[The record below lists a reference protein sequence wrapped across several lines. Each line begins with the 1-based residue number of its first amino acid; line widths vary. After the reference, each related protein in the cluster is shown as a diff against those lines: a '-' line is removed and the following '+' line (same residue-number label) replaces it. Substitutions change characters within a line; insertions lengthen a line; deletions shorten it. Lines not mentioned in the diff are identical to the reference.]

1 MFLVKQKGLSLVEL
15 MVAMLLGLVLMA
27 GVLQVFLASKRTYT
41 YQTALSRVQENGR
54 IAQEFFSRDIRMA
67 GYTGCASG
75 SYGALTNTLNQ
86 STSVNYDFST
96 GVQGYDVGSSAPS
109 DLSAI
114 SLSPLPNTDV
124 LVLRGPVGSGVKVV
138 KTNNSAQMFVDV
150 TSTEPGACADSS
162 ARISGLCRDDI
173 LMASDCTK
181 ARVFQATG
189 LTVASGEIN
198 ITHAASGSPGNA
210 VASWGGASAPES
222 ERFGTDAEI
231 IKIST
236 VYYFIGTG
244 ASGQPALFQRIV
256 PGSSEEILEGV
267 ENMQILYGRDTNG
280 DKVPDSYAT
289 ATTIGTNWS
298 QVVSVRVQLLV
309 RSTEDSV
316 VDAPQA
322 YSFNGASVTPT
333 DRRLRQVFVSTT
345 GLRSRIP

>member
-86 STSVNYDFST
+86 ATSINYDFST
-96 GVQGYDVGSSAPS
+96 GVQGYDVESSTPS
-109 DLSAI
+109 ALSGMT
-114 SLSPLPNTDV
+114 PLPNTDV
-124 LVLRGPVGSGVKVV
+124 LVLRGPTGSGVKVV
-138 KTNNSAQMFVDV
+138 SNNSVDKLFVEINGV
-150 TSTEPGACADSS
+150 DS
-162 ARISGLCRDDI
+162 RGCTSGLCDDDI
-173 LMASDCTK
+173 LMVSDCTK
-181 ARVFQATG
+181 SRVFQATNVEIESGRLNVG
-189 LTVASGEIN
+189 LADS
-198 ITHAASGSPGNA
+198 SSPGNA
-210 VASWGGASAPES
+210 VTSWGDQSLPADAQ
-222 ERFGTDAEI
+222 FGTDAEI
-231 IKIST
+231 IKVST
-236 VYYFIGTG
+236 VYYFIAAG
-244 ASGQPALFQRIV
+244 ASGQPALFQRI
-256 PGSSEEILEGV
+256 GLGTAEEILEGV

-309 RSTEDSV
+309 RSTEDAV

>member
-86 STSVNYDFST
+86 STLLDYDFST
-96 GVQGYDVGSSAPS
+96 GVQGYDVGSSTPS
-109 DLSAI
+109 ALSAV
-114 SLSPLPNTDV
+114 LTPLANTDV
-124 LVLRGPVGSGVKVV
+124 LVLRGPVGSGVKIVQ
-138 KTNNSAQMFVDV
+138 NNSGAQLFAE
-150 TSTEPGACADSS
+150 STGDDGKSG
-162 ARISGLCRDDI
+162 ISVGDI
-173 LMASDCTK
+173 LMVSDCTK
-181 ARVFQATG
+181 SRVFQATTVQPSGG
-189 LTVASGEIN
+189 LLN
-198 ITHAASGSPGNA
+198 ISHAASSPSVNAVTIPPGNA
-210 VASWGGASAPES
+210 IVSWGGASGQES
-222 ERFGTDAEI
+222 ERFGTDAEV

-236 VYYFIGTG
+236 IYYFIGSG
-244 ASGQPALFQRIV
+244 ASGQPALFQKIV
-256 PGSSEEILEGV
+256 PGKSEEILEGV

-309 RSTEDSV
+309 RSTEDAV

>member
-86 STSVNYDFST
+86 STSVNYDFSI
-96 GVQGYDVGSSAPS
+96 GVQGYDVGSSTPS
-109 DLSAI
+109 ALSAI
-114 SLSPLPNTDV
+114 SPTPLANTDV
-124 LVLRGPVGSGVKVV
+124 LVLRGPVGSGVKIVQ
-138 KTNNSAQMFVDV
+138 NNSEKQLFAE
-150 TSTEPGACADSS
+150 STGDDGKSG
-162 ARISGLCRDDI
+162 ISDGDI
-173 LMASDCTK
+173 LMVSDCTK
-181 ARVFQATG
+181 SRVFQATN
-189 LTVASGEIN
+189 VEPESGRLN
-198 ITHAASGSPGNA
+198 VGHADSSSPGNA
-210 VASWGGASAPES
+210 VKSWGGQSRPADEQ
-222 ERFGTDAEI
+222 FGTDAEI
-231 IKIST
+231 IKVST
-236 VYYFIGTG
+236 VYYFIAAG
-244 ASGQPALFQRIV
+244 ASGQPALFQRI
-256 PGSSEEILEGV
+256 GLGTAEEILEGV

-309 RSTEDSV
+309 RSTEDAV